1 MARDTDRDTPPP
13 PSPRKGGRL
22 PAVKA
27 GGMRVSKK
35 QENGASERNP
45 KNPMKEKISSVASIA
60 KMQNMGVL
68 LAGALE
74 RIGHKFP
81 AAVLQVAHQKPRPAL
96 EKITL
101 PKRIY
106 LIQQPRKC

>member
-1 MARDTDRDTPPP
+1 MAVARDTPPP
-13 PSPRKGGRL
+13 LPSPRKGGRP

-45 KNPMKEKISSVASIA
+45 KNPVKEKISSVASIA

-74 RIGHKFP
+74 RISHKFP
-81 AAVLQVAHQKPRPAL
+81 AAVLQVAHQKPQPAL